1 MFEESDFA
9 SAEDSDAVAAPA
21 MFEESD
27 AASAEDSDTYED
39 IRLKL

>member
-9 SAEDSDAVAAPA
+9 SAEDSDAAAAPA

-27 AASAEDSDTYED
+27 VASAEDSETYD
-39 IRLKL
+39 ARCQ